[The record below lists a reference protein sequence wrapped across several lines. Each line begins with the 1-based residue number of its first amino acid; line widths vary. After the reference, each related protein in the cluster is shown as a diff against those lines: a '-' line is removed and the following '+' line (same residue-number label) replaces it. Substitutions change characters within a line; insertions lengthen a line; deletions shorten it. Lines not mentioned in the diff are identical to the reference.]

1 MLLKVGGWGG
11 GGGGKLA
18 FFGDQKV
25 ETAKVCMGKRL
36 RLNGVMPL
44 W

>member
-11 GGGGKLA
+11 GSKLA
-18 FFGDQKV
+18 LFRDQKV